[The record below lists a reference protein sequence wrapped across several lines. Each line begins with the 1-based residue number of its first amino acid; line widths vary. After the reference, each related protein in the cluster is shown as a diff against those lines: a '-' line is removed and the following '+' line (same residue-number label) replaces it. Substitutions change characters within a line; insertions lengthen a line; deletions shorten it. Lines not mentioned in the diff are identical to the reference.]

1 MGQNEK
7 ITSGTKNYSGYMA
20 SVLAHRK
27 KTSLTNKKK
36 ILRKNLRERKKAKG
50 SVQKHPNRSK
60 DVHAEVT

>member
-20 SVLAHRK
+20 SVLTEK
-27 KTSLTNKKK
+27 KTLSPIKKK
-36 ILRKNLRERKKAKG
+36 FSGKNLRERKKAKG